1 LTGCRST
8 QVACVSTPDAPA
20 QAGYDEDLDRILEA
34 DDEEVADMVAAVE
47 GIAAMKKP
55 AVKKF

>member
-1 LTGCRST
+1 M
-8 QVACVSTPDAPA
+8 TPDALA